1 MLAPMR
7 GHAVTATLRAAG
19 ADPVLRVLLVGYF
32 ALQPLATDLYLA
44 SLPALA
50 PAFAT
55 SAERAQQTLTLFMAA
70 FGVAQLVAGPLSD
83 RFGRRPVLTAGV
95 AVFALTSGLALV
107 VTSIDAFLGLRVAQA
122 AAAACCIVAGR
133 ALVRDRYAPV
143 AGAPLLATV
152 TAWTATL
159 SVAGPILGGYLEATA
174 GYRGSFLVMTLFAAA
189 VFAFHWRHCTE
200 SLRHPAPIA
209 PAALARGLRET
220 LRNGCF
226 WAFTLLACASFAGLF
241 AFMAASPRL
250 FIAGYGMAPAHYGY
264 IYGVAVLGLLAGNV
278 ACRRLL
284 PRFGIVGVVR
294 GAALLALAGALCFAL
309 AARGTAP
316 GVVLLLLPFCAYM
329 MAHGM
334 LMPCIYAGVAAGLPA
349 RAGLAIAVL
358 GALQMALAAWVGQA
372 VDRAYDATAWPLALA
387 ILGAAVVTFV
397 VANVLLVRH
406 RKLL

>member
-1 MLAPMR
+1 MLATVR
-7 GHAVTATLRAAG
+7 GRAVTSTRAAG
-19 ADPVLRVLLVGYF
+19 AGPVLCALLVGYF

-44 SLPALA
+44 SLPAL
-50 PAFAT
+50 PAAFST
-55 SAERAQQTLTLFMAA
+55 SADRAQQTLTLFMAA

-83 RFGRRPVLTAGV
+83 RIGRRPVLTAGV
-95 AVFALTSGLALV
+95 AVFTLASGLALV
-107 VTSIDAFLGLRVAQA
+107 VTSIETFLALRVAQA
-122 AAAACCIVAGR
+122 GAAACCIVAGR

-143 AGAPLLATV
+143 AGAPVLATV

-159 SVAGPILGGYLEATA
+159 SVAGPILGGYLEAAA
-174 GYRGSFLVMTLFAAA
+174 GYRGSFLAMTLFAAA
-189 VFAFHWRHCTE
+189 LFAFHWRHGTE

-209 PAALARGLRET
+209 PGALARGLWET
-220 LRNGCF
+220 VRNGCF
-226 WAFTLLACASFAGLF
+226 WAFTLAACASFAGLF

-250 FIAGYGMAPAHYGY
+250 FIAGQGMPPAHYGY
-264 IYGVAVLGLLAGNV
+264 VYGIAVLGLLAGNV

-284 PRFGIVGVVR
+284 PRFGIVGIVR
-294 GAALLALAGALCFAL
+294 AAALLALAGALGFAV
-309 AARGTAP
+309 AARGASP
-316 GVVLLLLPFCAYM
+316 SVPALLLPFCVYM

-387 ILGAAVVTFV
+387 ILGAAIVTFV
-397 VANVLLVRH
+397 VANVLIVRH
-406 RKLL
+406 RALL